1 MRVCEFDGTETE
13 KSVCP
18 TCNDYKGLTMPDVSF
33 TSNKGNTFT
42 TLGEA
47 LNDVFAIMDEAREHH
62 LNTHD
67 SDCDCDYRAGE
78 E

>member
-1 MRVCEFDGTETE
+1 MATCQFDGTDTE
-13 KSVCP
+13 LDVCP
-18 TCNDYKGLTMPDVSF
+18 TCNDYKGLVSNEPIRVEGF
-33 TSNKGNTFT
+33 TSLDQALRNA
-42 TLGEA
+42 LG
-47 LNDVFAIMDEAREHH
+47 IMEESREHH